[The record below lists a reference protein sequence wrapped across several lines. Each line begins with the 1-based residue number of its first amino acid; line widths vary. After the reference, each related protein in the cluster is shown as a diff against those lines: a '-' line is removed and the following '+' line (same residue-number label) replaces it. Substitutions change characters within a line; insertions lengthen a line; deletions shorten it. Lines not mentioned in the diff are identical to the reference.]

1 MMKKTSYV
9 FAILIFVLSS
19 QMGYT
24 QSNSNF
30 SGTIESQMNTL
41 VDRSFP
47 YESFKGIRPS
57 LSQLR
62 KNVLD
67 SINYYKDQR
76 VQEQTTIKAQKT
88 QIDSLQGTIQTKSQ
102 ELETAITARDNF
114 SFLGADMSKSA
125 YSSLMWG
132 LVIALAI
139 GLVFFIYRYNNNI
152 NVARDSKKDLESL
165 KNELESHR
173 KRALEREQK
182 LKRDLQDELN
192 KSAR

>member
-1 MMKKTSYV
+1 MKKVSCI

-19 QMGYT
+19 LTVYSQT
-24 QSNSNF
+24 ESSFN
-30 SGTIESQMNTL
+30 GTIESQMNKL
-41 VDRSFP
+41 VDQSFP

-57 LSQLR
+57 LPQLR

-67 SINYYKDQR
+67 SINHYKEQR
-76 VQEQTTIKAQKT
+76 TQEKTTVQEQRAK
-88 QIDSLQGTIQTKSQ
+88 IDSLEGTIQKKDQ
-102 ELETAITARDNF
+102 ELNKAITQRDNF
-114 SFLGADMSKSA
+114 SFLGIDMRKSA

-132 LVIALAI
+132 LVVILAI
-139 GLVFFIYRYNNNI
+139 VLVFFIYRYNNNI
-152 NVARDSKKDLESL
+152 VIARDSKKDLESL
-165 KNELESHR
+165 KSEFENHR